1 MHCLLCGAALLDIDG
16 FNMSVQSF
24 NPNPCLLI
32 ELNSPSNLAFRRHHR
47 MQMLQ
52 RLLPVLMD
60 VLDAHQLADV
70 SRDLELLYWPV
81 LGHAQSPCFFEVP
94 AFLGSA
100 MPDQPMEPALV
111 VERLMAAPCPALPVD
126 VAPVAC
132 NLERLRKHLGLSS
145 AQWQRLL
152 CAYLD
157 YGGAAWPC
165 FELPAPSLHALLAAW
180 WRVDLAAVDVAL
192 DERLT
197 LLGLLDQH
205 EPCDANTDLKTLLG
219 IWPATVQALS
229 LSYATNAELL
239 AALGLSV

>member
-1 MHCLLCGAALLDIDG
+1 
-16 FNMSVQSF
+16 MSEQIF

-32 ELNSPSNLAFRRHHR
+32 GLNSPGNLAFRRHHR
-47 MQMLQ
+47 MRMLQ
-52 RLLPVLMD
+52 RLLPVLVD
-60 VLDAHQLADV
+60 VLNAQQLADV

-81 LGHAQSPCFFEVP
+81 LGHSRSPCFFEVP

-100 MPDQPMEPALV
+100 IPDQPMEPALV
-111 VERLMAAPCPALPVD
+111 VERLMAAACPPLPVD
-126 VAPVAC
+126 VAPAAR
-132 NLERLRKHLGLSS
+132 NLELLRKHLDLSS
-145 AQWQRLL
+145 AQWLRLL

-165 FELPAPSLHALLAAW
+165 FELPASSLRVLLASW

-205 EPCDANTDLKTLLG
+205 EPCEANTDLKSVLG

-229 LSYATNAELL
+229 LSYATDAELF
-239 AALGLSV
+239 AALELSV

>member
-1 MHCLLCGAALLDIDG
+1 ML
-16 FNMSVQSF
+16 
-24 NPNPCLLI
+24 
-32 ELNSPSNLAFRRHHR
+32 
-47 MQMLQ
+47 MLQ
-52 RLLPVLMD
+52 RLLPALVD
-60 VLDAHQLADV
+60 VLDAQQLDDV
-70 SRDLELLYWPV
+70 SRDLELLYWSV
-81 LGHAQSPCFFEVP
+81 LGHMQSPCFFEVP

-111 VERLMAAPCPALPVD
+111 VERLVTATCPPLPVD
-126 VAPVAC
+126 VAPAAR
-132 NLERLRKHLGLSS
+132 NLERLQKHLDLPS

-165 FELPAPSLHALLAAW
+165 FELPASSLRVLLASW

-205 EPCDANTDLKTLLG
+205 EPCEANTDLKSVLG

-229 LSYATNAELL
+229 LSHATDAELF
-239 AALGLSV
+239 AALELSV